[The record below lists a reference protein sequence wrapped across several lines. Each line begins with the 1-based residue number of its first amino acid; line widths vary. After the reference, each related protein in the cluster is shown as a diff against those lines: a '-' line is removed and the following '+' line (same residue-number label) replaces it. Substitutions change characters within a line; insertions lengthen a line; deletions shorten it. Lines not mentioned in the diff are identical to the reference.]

1 MDKPP
6 RYFYEIYETLPRQG
20 PGDRAAT
27 LRALA
32 CLPPLT
38 SQHRVLDIGCGSG
51 AQTLD
56 LARAT
61 DAHVVA
67 VDNHG
72 PFVDILARKVRQLG
86 LGHRVVPQI
95 GDMADLRFPDES
107 FDVIW
112 SEGAVFIIGFGQ
124 ALSTWRRLLRP
135 QGHMVVS
142 ELCWLRNDPP
152 AAVRE
157 FFASEG
163 ADAADFATR
172 RNAIAASGYRLVA
185 DFALPRAGWWEN
197 YYVPLAEQAAR
208 CKAEHPEDAEAL
220 AVIAQME
227 QEIEI
232 YRHHGDS
239 FGYGFFVMA
248 RDS

>member
-1 MDKPP
+1 MDKLN
-6 RYFYEIYETLPRQG
+6 RYFYEIFETLPRQG
-20 PGDRAAT
+20 PGDRDAT

-38 SQHRVLDIGCGSG
+38 SRHRVLDIGCGSG

-61 DAHVVA
+61 DAHIVA

-72 PFVDILARKVRQLG
+72 PFVDILAGKVTEFG

-95 GDMADLRFPDES
+95 GDMADLRFPDEA

-112 SEGAVFIIGFGQ
+112 SEGAAFIIGFGQ
-124 ALSTWRRLLRP
+124 ALSAWRRLLRP
-135 QGHMVVS
+135 QGHMVIS
-142 ELCWLRNDPP
+142 ELCWLRDDPP
-152 AAVRE
+152 AEVRE

-163 ADAADFATR
+163 ADVGDFSAR
-172 RNAIAASGYRLVA
+172 RNAIAAGGYRLLG
-185 DFALPRAGWWEN
+185 DFALPSVGWWEN
-197 YYVPLAEQAAR
+197 YYVPLAERVAR
-208 CKAEHPEDAEAL
+208 CKAEHPQDADAL
-220 AVIAQME
+220 TVTARIE
-227 QEIEI
+227 HEIEI
-232 YRHHGDS
+232 YRRHGDC
-239 FGYGFFVMA
+239 FGYGFFVMG